1 MQPLRDMLNFNLMM
15 SFYLQGQSVARHG
28 WDVPV
33 NLNSG
38 YVFSADDQMADDWMV
53 VAEDPPYKNGN
64 DHLSIEEEVVT
75 EEEGEEEND

>member
-1 MQPLRDMLNFNLMM
+1 MKSLREMLNYNLMM
-15 SFYLQGQSVARHG
+15 AFYLQGQSVARHG

-53 VAEDPPYKNGN
+53 VAEDPP
-64 DHLSIEEEVVT
+64 
-75 EEEGEEEND
+75 